1 MKVKNLFRNELGITE
16 EVEIDRA
23 HRVGR
28 KEDGKVRT
36 IVLRC
41 HKYKMKEQI
50 KKAARKLKNTG
61 IYINDYFSLETLL
74 VRKDLFKTAKEL
86 RRQGKGA
93 KVVKDKLVTW
103 DRRRD
108 DGAERSDGEH

>member
-1 MKVKNLFRNELGITE
+1 MKVKNLFRNKLGITE

-23 HRVGR
+23 HHVGR

-50 KKAARKLKNTG
+50 KK
-61 IYINDYFSLETLL
+61 
-74 VRKDLFKTAKEL
+74 
-86 RRQGKGA
+86 RR
-93 KVVKDKLVTW
+93 
-103 DRRRD
+103 
-108 DGAERSDGEH
+108 ES